1 MGAQLDVVQSYY
13 CKMNVHGHEQTRN
26 RSVCTSL
33 ALYTDVVQA
42 YYCKMSVHGHEQTR
56 NRSVCTSIGR
66 KGCIRKYHFQLGCE
80 CVRAAGWWGQR
91 VQRAGTPLW
100 QPLARV

>member
-56 NRSVCTSIGR
+56 KPIRLHLNCTEVVYSP
-66 KGCIRKYHFQLGCE
+66 FPLGCE